1 MEDQQLEQIEGT
13 IEDIIF
19 ENSDS
24 GYVVFE
30 LSGEG
35 KLTVVCGTLGELHV
49 GQSVICRGRYENHA
63 TYGRQFHAAE
73 CMTDMPKDMDA
84 VYAFLA
90 SRSLPSRRTRPTA
103 SSRSSSGCSGCGS

>member
-63 TYGRQFHAAE
+63 TYGSCHGGPAAG
-73 CMTDMPKDMDA
+73 TDRGHHRGHH
-84 VYAFLA
+84 L
-90 SRSLPSRRTRPTA
+90 
-103 SSRSSSGCSGCGS
+103 